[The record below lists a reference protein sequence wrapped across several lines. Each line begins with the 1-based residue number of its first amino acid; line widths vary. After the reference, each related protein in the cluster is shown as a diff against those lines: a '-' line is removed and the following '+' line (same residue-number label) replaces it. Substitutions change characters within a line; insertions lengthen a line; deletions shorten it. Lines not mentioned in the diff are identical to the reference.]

1 MKSTMANK
9 LKMLYLYDIFLQKTD
24 ENHLI
29 TMSEI
34 LSQLE
39 MCGIQAERKAI
50 YNDIEALRAYG
61 VDIISVKGNKFGY
74 YVANREFELPEL
86 KLLADAVSSSRFLT
100 KKKSDELIKKIEK
113 LTSVYEAKQIKRQ
126 VFVTNRVK
134 SLNERIYLN
143 VDVINRAILEKKKI
157 SFRYFDYDINKNK
170 KYRPGI
176 RICSPY
182 SLAWNNEQYYLIA
195 YYNERLSI
203 SNFRVDR
210 MESVEI
216 LDEPYIK
223 PPKDFSITD
232 YMSSSFSMFSGESA
246 EIKLRFHNSLV
257 NPVLDRF
264 GKNISLHKD
273 TDNHFTVRVTVKAE
287 LPFYGWLFQ
296 FGTKAEIVEPVE
308 KRNEYIKHLKA
319 VLNSMEETHTDQ

>member
-1 MKSTMANK
+1 MKSAMVNK

-24 ENHLI
+24 ENHFI

-34 LSQLE
+34 ISQLE
-39 MCGIQAERKAI
+39 MYGIQAERKAI

-61 VDIISVKGNKFGY
+61 VDIISVKGSKFGY
-74 YVANREFELPEL
+74 YVASREFELPEL

-134 SLNERIYLN
+134 SVNERIYLN
-143 VDVINRAILEKKKI
+143 VDVINRAIIEKKKI
-157 SFRYFDYDINKNK
+157 SFKYFDYDINKNK

-176 RICSPY
+176 RVCSPY

-195 YYNERLSI
+195 HYNERLSI
-203 SNFRVDR
+203 TNFRVDR

-216 LDEPYIK
+216 LNEAYVK
-223 PPKDFSITD
+223 PPKDFSIAD
-232 YMSSSFSMFSGESA
+232 HMSSSFSMFSGESR
-246 EIKLRFHNSLV
+246 ELKLRFHNSLV

-264 GKNISLHKD
+264 GKSISLHKD
-273 TDNHFTVRVTVKAE
+273 SDDHFTVRVNIKAE

-296 FGTKAEIVEPVE
+296 FGTKAEIVEPAD
-308 KRNEYIKHLKA
+308 KRNEYIEHLKK
-319 VLNSMEETHTDQ
+319 VLSHMEEKYTE